1 MAGDGKVQ
9 VNADFDPAALAS
21 FLTERFGKGK
31 MTLER
36 IGGGQ
41 SNPTYFVDFGDR
53 RMVLRKK
60 PAGPILR
67 GAHAIDRE
75 FRVLEAL
82 APTNVPVPRP
92 VLYHD
97 GDIPLGTPFYLMER
111 LEGRVFHD
119 CSLPGMSPE
128 GRRGIYLGMAEA
140 MAKLHAVRPDDVGL
154 GDYGKPGNYFERQIG
169 RWTRQLRESPSDRIP
184 ALEAVADWLP
194 QNMPADDGRVS
205 IAHGDFRLGNLLFH
219 PEKPE
224 VIGIL
229 DWELSTLGHPLAD
242 LGFCSMTWHSA
253 PDEYGGI
260 LGLDIQALGIPS
272 QREFLDHYSAHA
284 APTAALERFHLVFSL
299 FRFAVIFV
307 GIADRARAGNAAST
321 DAADVAPLAG
331 RFAARAMEIIDG
343 ARPW

>member
-1 MAGDGKVQ
+1 MKV
-9 VNADFDPAALAS
+9 DFDPAALEA
-21 FLTERFGKGK
+21 FLGERFGKGD
-31 MTLER
+31 MRLER

-41 SNPTYFVDFGDR
+41 SNPTYFIDFGDR

-60 PAGPILR
+60 PSGPILR

-75 FRVLEAL
+75 FRVLAAL
-82 APTNVPVPRP
+82 TPTDVPVPRP
-92 VLYHD
+92 VLFHD
-97 GDIPLGTPFYLMER
+97 ADEPLGTPFYLMER

-119 CSLPGMSPE
+119 CSLPGLSRDE
-128 GRRGIYLGMAEA
+128 RRGIYLGMAEA
-140 MAKLHAVRPDDVGL
+140 MAKLHAVRPDEIGL
-154 GDYGKPGNYFERQIG
+154 SDYGKPGNYFERQIG
-169 RWTRQLRESPSDRIP
+169 RWTRQLRESSGERIP

-194 QNMPADDGRVS
+194 QYLLADDGRVS

-219 PEKPE
+219 PDKPE

-260 LGLDIQALGIPS
+260 LGLDWGALGIPS
-272 QREFLDHYSAHA
+272 QREFLDHYFAHA
-284 APTAALERFHLVFSL
+284 VPTAPLERFHLVFSL

-307 GIADRARAGNAAST
+307 GIADRARAGNAAAA